1 MSRKKNGKG
10 LKQIQELLN
19 DGYAKEL
26 DKFRKHLGEYE
37 DWKEKI
43 LVLRETKLRKMLQI
57 PISHITE
64 NR

>member
-19 DGYAKEL
+19 EDYAKEL
-26 DKFRKHLGEYE
+26 DKFRKHLEEYE
-37 DWKEKI
+37 DQKEKT
-43 LVLRETKLRKMLQI
+43 LDSRETRLRDMLQI